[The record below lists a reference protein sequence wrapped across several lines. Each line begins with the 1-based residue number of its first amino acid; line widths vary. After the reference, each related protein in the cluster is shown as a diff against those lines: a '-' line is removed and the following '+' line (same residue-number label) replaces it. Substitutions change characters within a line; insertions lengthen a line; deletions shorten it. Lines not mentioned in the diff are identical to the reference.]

1 MSLSRREFMVR
12 SGVTLA
18 AASSSLPQVLART
31 SLALRGTSPDGR
43 ILVMLQLSG
52 GNDGLNT
59 VVPYRDDAYRRLRP
73 TLAVGA
79 GEVHKLNDAVG
90 LHPQLEGLKALFDE
104 GQLAV
109 VQGVG
114 YPNPNRSHFES
125 MDIWH
130 TADPTLVQ
138 RETGWLGRALERDP
152 ALHALHLDDSPLPLA
167 LRSPGG
173 DVPAVRTI
181 DSFRLSGG
189 ADHAARRAIERMLAA
204 RDASLESGPAAEVEF
219 VRRVAVSAVETARR
233 LDKLPNDGAGG
244 YPALGLARR
253 LREIARLIAADFGPR
268 IYYTTL
274 GGFDTHARQGTQHP
288 NLLAELGRSVQAFYA
303 DLARQGLAD
312 RVLLMTFSEFGRRA
326 QENASLGTDH
336 GVAAPLFLCGP
347 GVKPGVVGPA
357 PDLSKLVDGDVPHSI
372 DFRSVYST
380 VLDGWLNVPSAEILG
395 RRFDAVEL
403 IGSRGESG
411 RP

>member
-79 GEVHKLNDAVG
+79 GEVHRLNDAVG

-138 RETGWLGRALERDP
+138 RETGWLGRVLERDP

-189 ADHAARRAIERMLAA
+189 ADHGARRAIERMLAA
-204 RDASLESGPAAEVEF
+204 RDATLEAGPAAEIEF

-233 LDKLPNDGAGG
+233 LDKLPNDGPGG

-395 RRFDAVEL
+395 RRFEPVEL
-403 IGSRGESG
+403 IG
-411 RP
+411 